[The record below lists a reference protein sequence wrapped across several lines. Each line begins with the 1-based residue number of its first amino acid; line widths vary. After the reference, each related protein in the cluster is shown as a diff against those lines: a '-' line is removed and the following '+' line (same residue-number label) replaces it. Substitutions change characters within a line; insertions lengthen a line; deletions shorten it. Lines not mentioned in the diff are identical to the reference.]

1 MRGPSI
7 VVCQL
12 EVRMRRDSLFC
23 LRAQR
28 ARLTMR
34 TEEVKMTPHGIR
46 RVGINQIWGDNLV
59 VFLKQ
64 LGMFAMDQ
72 NLEISIIYKR
82 KLKDTLHIISQC

>member
-1 MRGPSI
+1 MCGQSI
-7 VVCQL
+7 VGCQL
-12 EVRMRRDSLFC
+12 EVRMHCDSLFC

-34 TEEVKMTPHGIR
+34 TEEVKMTPYGIR
-46 RVGINQIWGDNLV
+46 RVSINQIWGDNLV
-59 VFLKQ
+59 AFLKQ

-72 NLEISIIYKR
+72 NLEISIILKR

>member
-1 MRGPSI
+1 MCGHSI
-7 VVCQL
+7 VGCQL
-12 EVRMRRDSLFC
+12 EVRMHCDSLVC

-34 TEEVKMTPHGIR
+34 TEEVKMTPYGIR
-46 RVGINQIWGDNLV
+46 RVSINQIWGDNLV
-59 VFLKQ
+59 AFLKQ

-72 NLEISIIYKR
+72 NLEISIILKR